1 VVTTGVPD
9 VMVIAESFNIGPG
22 LPNHGSALR
31 IGLDTDI
38 QRRPETKNFEGPSG
52 TSNPIERCD
61 KD

>member
-1 VVTTGVPD
+1 
-9 VMVIAESFNIGPG
+9 MVIAESFNLGPG

-52 TSNPIERCD
+52 TSNPIERSD